1 MLHKPRKDDSSL
13 EAMPMSARCTIP
25 ARMPQRPV
33 VVVALQPCNLQWRN
47 RVDGLT
53 SGRPV
58 VSQFHGLSRQAGNVS
73 RT

>member
-1 MLHKPRKDDSSL
+1 MLHKPWKDDSSL

-47 RVDGLT
+47 RVDCA

-58 VSQFHGLSRQAGNVS
+58 VSQFHGLSRQAGKVS
-73 RT
+73 RA